1 MLLHSCMWPYETS
14 FLKFCFKDN
23 LNIKYWI
30 LIKNLLK
37 LGWIY
42 TKFLAKIEKNYK
54 KLNILIVVVSKS
66 KFIVDLKNVGCF
78 YSIFQDS

>member
-1 MLLHSCMWPYETS
+1 
-14 FLKFCFKDN
+14 
-23 LNIKYWI
+23 
-30 LIKNLLK
+30 
-37 LGWIY
+37 
-42 TKFLAKIEKNYK
+42 LAKIEKNYK